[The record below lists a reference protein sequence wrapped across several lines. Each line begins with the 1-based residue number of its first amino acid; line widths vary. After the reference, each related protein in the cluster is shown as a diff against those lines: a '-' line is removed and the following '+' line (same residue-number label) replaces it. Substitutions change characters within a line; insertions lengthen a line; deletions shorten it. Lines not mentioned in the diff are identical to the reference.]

1 MSFTFT
7 YNGIN
12 SEAMGVKVRTRPS
25 IPPAVEVVE
34 EYDIPNAGKHYY
46 HTGRVEDIQIPV
58 QCSFVAE
65 PNAFQETAREVSAW
79 LSGSTDRK
87 LIFSDDN
94 DWFYRVK
101 KVTDG
106 DSFQR
111 SLKVAAIFTITF
123 VCEGFAYAK
132 NGERPSAGFT
142 NYYETSKP
150 LYSLTGNAAGSL
162 TINGK
167 SFAVNVN
174 QNLLIDTERMIAY
187 RSNGDLVNSSI
198 TGDYE
203 DMWLPHGE
211 NSISVSS
218 GLTLSVYPRWRRRT

>member
-12 SEAMGVKVRTRPS
+12 SDEMGVKVRTRPS
-25 IPPAVEVVE
+25 IPPATEVVE
-34 EYDIPNAGKHYY
+34 EYDIPHAGKHYY
-46 HTGRVEDIQIPV
+46 HTGLVEDIQIPV

-65 PNAFQETAREVSAW
+65 PNAFQSHARAVSAW
-79 LSGSTDRK
+79 LSADQDRT

-94 DWFYRVK
+94 DWFYKVK
-101 KVTDG
+101 KVTYG

-111 SLKVAAIFTITF
+111 ALKVAATFTITF
-123 VCEGFAYAK
+123 VCEGFVYAV
-132 NGERPSAGFT
+132 NGEKPSINYT
-142 NYYETSKP
+142 NYYETSRP
-150 LYSLTGNAAGSL
+150 LYYLTGNAAGSL

-167 SFAVNVN
+167 TFAVNVN
-174 QNLLIDTERMIAY
+174 QNLFIDTERMIAY
-187 RSNGDLVNSSI
+187 RSNGDLINSSI

-203 DMWLPHGE
+203 DMWLPHGD

>member
-12 SEAMGVKVRTRPS
+12 SEAMGVKVHTRPS
-25 IPPAVEVVE
+25 IPPAAEVVE

-65 PNAFQETAREVSAW
+65 LNAFQETAREVSAW
-79 LSGSTDRK
+79 LSGGTDHK

-101 KVTDG
+101 KVTGG

-123 VCEGFAYAK
+123 VCEGFAYARD
-132 NGERPSAGFT
+132 GERPSTSFT

-174 QNLLIDTERMIAY
+174 QNLFIDTERMIAY

-211 NSISVSS
+211 NSISVSD

>member
-12 SEAMGVKVRTRPS
+12 SDEMGVKVYTRPS
-25 IPPAVEVVE
+25 IPAAAEVTE
-34 EYDIPNAGKHYY
+34 QYDIPNVGTHYY
-46 HTGRVEDIQIPV
+46 HTGLVEDIQIPV
-58 QCSFVAE
+58 QCSFVTE
-65 PNAFQETAREVSAW
+65 PNAFQKTAREVSAW

-87 LIFSDDN
+87 LIFSDD
-94 DWFYRVK
+94 DEWFYRVK
-101 KVTDG
+101 KVMVG

-123 VCEGFAYAK
+123 VCDGFAYARD
-132 NGERPSAGFT
+132 GEKPSTGFT

-174 QNLLIDTERMIAY
+174 QNLFIDTERMIAY

-203 DMWLPHGE
+203 DMGLPHGE
-211 NSISVSS
+211 NSISVSD

>member
-25 IPPAVEVVE
+25 IPPAAEVVE
-34 EYDIPNAGKHYY
+34 EYDIPNVGKHYY

-79 LSGSTDRK
+79 LSGSVDHK

-101 KVTDG
+101 KVTGG

-132 NGERPSAGFT
+132 DGERPSTGFT

-150 LYSLTGNAAGSL
+150 LYSLTGNVAGSL

-174 QNLLIDTERMIAY
+174 QNLFIDTERMIAY

>member
-1 MSFTFT
+1 
-7 YNGIN
+7 
-12 SEAMGVKVRTRPS
+12 MGVKVRTRPS
-25 IPPAVEVVE
+25 IPPAAEVVE
-34 EYDIPNAGKHYY
+34 EYDIPNVGKHYY

-79 LSGSTDRK
+79 LSGSVDHK

-101 KVTDG
+101 KVTGG

-132 NGERPSAGFT
+132 DGERPSTGFT

-162 TINGK
+162 MINGK

-174 QNLLIDTERMIAY
+174 QNLFIDTERMIAY

>member
-12 SEAMGVKVRTRPS
+12 SDEMGVKVYTRPS
-25 IPPAVEVVE
+25 IPAAAEVTE
-34 EYDIPNAGKHYY
+34 QYDIPNVGTHYY
-46 HTGRVEDIQIPV
+46 HTGLVEDIQIPV

-65 PNAFQETAREVSAW
+65 PNAFQKTAREVSAW

-87 LIFSDDN
+87 LIFSDD
-94 DWFYRVK
+94 DEWFYRVK
-101 KVTDG
+101 KVTGG

-123 VCEGFAYAK
+123 VCEGFAYARD
-132 NGERPSAGFT
+132 GEKPSTDFT

-174 QNLLIDTERMIAY
+174 QNLFIDTERMIAY

-211 NSISVSS
+211 NSISVSN